1 MRLHNVLVRKEDEVR
16 TDLAF
21 SSAYVRYSRRTLW
34 IILWS
39 MTDLWKKV
47 IQNKLILC
55 CLSLST
61 GNTNCIKISFS
72 TLTDNLADF
81 HPVFKYIY
89 MKIKQNTSC
98 YLMLQDII
106 RLKNKFYINS
116 SQVEVGFNLFVFMP
130 YVKSLSG
137 LGVLSP

>member
-1 MRLHNVLVRKEDEVR
+1 MRLHNVLVWKEDEVR

-47 IQNKLILC
+47 IQNKLC
-55 CLSLST
+55 CLSLYT
-61 GNTNCIKISFS
+61 GNTNCTKISFS

-137 LGVLSP
+137 RGVLSP